1 MKRQLES
8 IIWQEVSF
16 LRPLDNQEVFDTL
29 THLAGLTGRKSFI
42 WEIRNQGGVLRHL
55 IGAEPR
61 DLKAITQLF
70 LSHQKFQFSAVK
82 TLTRKPVKLASELAL
97 SHASLPLR
105 VKEIDNF
112 IRSTLST
119 LVSNIGCTTTVI
131 QIVVGESFAPRP
143 LPKNL
148 PNPHTTWWQAI
159 MGNLPPITA
168 ETRKQLTEKSS
179 LAQFNCSVRIG
190 VSSAFMPKNRKAL
203 TALAS
208 CFKILESSEVK
219 LRFQPIAPTKI
230 DEVRLSFKFPLKLS
244 TLELACLGLFP
255 SGNQELAGFA
265 KLHPKVILP
274 PLGLKQNHKRIF
286 GETTTLTQATNQQ
299 NLGISASDSLFH
311 TVLLGGTGSGKS
323 TAMLRLALSDIEGGN
338 STLVID
344 PKGDLVRDI
353 LERYPKAREDDLV
366 IIDPTNE
373 RPIGINPFDLL
384 KFGISAELLT
394 QHLMAIFQDLFADNW
409 GIRSSD
415 VLNHA
420 ILTLAKSKNPTLL
433 MLPQLLTNKQFR
445 QTLLKS
451 IHDPFGVESF
461 WNYYDSLSQGEQTQ
475 LISPVLNKLRQ
486 IFIHPSLKYLF
497 GQTNNKFNLADL
509 YFKRRVILVS
519 LNKGVL
525 GAESARFLGSIIV
538 SLTWSL
544 ALHRASIPPEKR
556 HRVSLFIDELQDY
569 LRLPTSLS
577 DSLIQARGLGVSLT
591 LAHQYRHQLT
601 QEIKMAVDANCK
613 NKICFGLDM
622 NDAQDMARQAPELVA
637 EDFYALP
644 QYHIYTKLHNGSNS
658 TNWLLGK
665 TMAPPPKTSDYAN
678 LVAQNAL
685 NYGRDISEIEAYIAK
700 QFGYDELNS
709 KDKTDQLPPKNVGRR
724 KK

>member
-1 MKRQLES
+1 MKRQLDNIQWQAVSFIRPLEF
-8 IIWQEVSF
+8 QEV
-16 LRPLDNQEVFDTL
+16 VDTL
-29 THLAGLTGRKSFI
+29 AHLAGLTGRKSFV
-42 WEIRNQGGVLRHL
+42 WEIRSQNNKITHL
-55 IGAEPR
+55 IGAEIK
-61 DLKAITQLF
+61 DLRNMTKLF
-70 LSHQKFQFSAVK
+70 TSHKKFQFSKTTKRQSVK
-82 TLTRKPVKLASELAL
+82 SAYELGLTSQV
-97 SHASLPLR
+97 LPLK
-105 VKEIDNF
+105 VKEGDNF
-112 IRSTLST
+112 LRTTLAT
-119 LVSNIGCTTTVI
+119 LARNTKDTTVV
-131 QIVVGESFAPRP
+131 QIIVGKSFMPHP

-159 MGNLPPITA
+159 SGNLPPITT
-168 ETRKQLTEKSS
+168 ETRKQLTDKQS
-179 LAQFNCSVRIG
+179 LPQFSCSLRIG
-190 VSSAFMPKNRKAL
+190 STSDY
-203 TALAS
+203 LANLKS
-208 CFKILESSEVK
+208 LIGCFKILESSEVK
-219 LRFQPIAPTKI
+219 IRFKSISPTKI
-230 DEVRLSFKFPLKLS
+230 DEVRLPFKFPLKLS

-255 SGNQELAGFA
+255 SGNEELDGFT

-286 GETTTLTQATNQQ
+286 GETTTLNNSLETKQ
-299 NLGISASDSLFH
+299 LGISGSDSLFH

-323 TAMLRLALSDIEGGN
+323 TAMLRLALSDIESGN
-338 STLVID
+338 SALIID

-353 LERYPKAREDDLV
+353 LERFPKAREDDLV

-373 RPIGINPFDLL
+373 RPIGINPFNLL
-384 KFGISAELLT
+384 EYGISPELLT
-394 QHLMAIFQDLFADNW
+394 QHLMAIFQDLFSDNW

-415 VLNHA
+415 VLSHA
-420 ILTLAKSKNPTLL
+420 ILTLAKTKHATLL
-433 MLPQLLTNKQFR
+433 MLPHLLTNKSFR
-445 QTLLKS
+445 QTVLKQ

-497 GQTNNKFNLADL
+497 GQTNNKFSLADL
-509 YFKRRVILVS
+509 YFKRKVVLVS

-577 DSLIQARGLGVSLT
+577 DALIQARGLGVSLT

-601 QEIKMAVDANCK
+601 QEIKMAIDANCK

-622 NDAQDMARQAPELVA
+622 NDAQDMARQAPELMP
-637 EDFYALP
+637 EDFYSLP
-644 QYHIYTKLHNGSNS
+644 QYHIYVKLHNGGNL

-665 TMAPPPKTSDYAN
+665 TFAPAPKIRNYMD
-678 LVAQNAL
+678 LVVQNAVK
-685 NYGRDISEIEAYIAK
+685 YGVAISEIEAQLAK
-700 QFGYDELNS
+700 QFGYSEFNS
-709 KDKTDQLPPKNVGRR
+709 NDKTDQIPPRNIGKR
-724 KK
+724 KKITDE

>member
-1 MKRQLES
+1 MKQQLEN
-8 IIWQEVSF
+8 IQWQEVSF
-16 LRPLDNQEVFDTL
+16 LRPLDYIEVVDTL
-29 THLAGLTGRKSFI
+29 THLAGLTGRKSFV
-42 WEIRNQGGVLRHL
+42 WEIRSQNNKITHL
-55 IGAEPR
+55 IGAEIK
-61 DLKAITQLF
+61 DLRNMTKLF
-70 LSHQKFQFSAVK
+70 TSHKKFQFSKTTKRQSVK
-82 TLTRKPVKLASELAL
+82 SAYELGLTSQV
-97 SHASLPLR
+97 LPLK
-105 VKEIDNF
+105 VKEGDNF
-112 IRSTLST
+112 LRTTLAT
-119 LVSNIGCTTTVI
+119 LARNTKDTTVV
-131 QIVVGESFAPRP
+131 QIIVGKSFMPHP

-159 MGNLPPITA
+159 SGNLPPITA
-168 ETRKQLTEKSS
+168 ETRKQLTDKQSQPQFSCS
-179 LAQFNCSVRIG
+179 LRIG
-190 VSSAFMPKNRKAL
+190 STSDY
-203 TALAS
+203 LANLKS
-208 CFKILESSEVK
+208 LIGCFKILESSEVK
-219 LRFQPIAPTKI
+219 IRFKPISATKI
-230 DEVRLSFKFPLKLS
+230 DEVRLPFKFPLKLS

-255 SGNQELAGFA
+255 SGNEELDGFA

-286 GETTTLTQATNQQ
+286 GETTTLNNSLETKQ
-299 NLGISASDSLFH
+299 LGISGSDSLFH

-323 TAMLRLALSDIEGGN
+323 TAMLRLALSDIESGN
-338 STLVID
+338 SALIID

-353 LERYPKAREDDLV
+353 LERFPKAREDDLV

-373 RPIGINPFDLL
+373 RPIGINPFNLL
-384 KFGISAELLT
+384 EYGISPELLT
-394 QHLMAIFQDLFADNW
+394 QHLMAIFQDLFSDNW

-415 VLNHA
+415 VLSHA
-420 ILTLAKSKNPTLL
+420 ILTLAKTKHATLL
-433 MLPQLLTNKQFR
+433 MLPQLLTNKHFR
-445 QTLLKS
+445 QTLLKK

-497 GQTNNKFNLADL
+497 GQTNNKFSLADL
-509 YFKRRVILVS
+509 YFKRKVVLVS

-577 DSLIQARGLGVSLT
+577 DALIQARGLGVSLT

-601 QEIKMAVDANCK
+601 QEIKMAIDANCK

-622 NDAQDMARQAPELVA
+622 NDAQDMARQAPELMP
-637 EDFYALP
+637 EDFYSLP
-644 QYHIYTKLHNGSNS
+644 QYHIYVKLHNGGNL

-665 TMAPPPKTSDYAN
+665 TFAPAPKTGNYTD
-678 LVAQNAL
+678 LVAQNAVK
-685 NYGRDISEIEAYIAK
+685 YGVTISEIEAQIAK
-700 QFGYDELNS
+700 QFGYSEFNS
-709 KDKTDQLPPKNVGRR
+709 NDKADQIPPRNIGRR
-724 KK
+724 KKITDE

>member
-1 MKRQLES
+1 MKQQLEN
-8 IIWQEVSF
+8 IQWQEVSF
-16 LRPLDNQEVFDTL
+16 LRPLDYIEVVDTL
-29 THLAGLTGRKSFI
+29 THLAGLTGRKSFV
-42 WEIRNQGGVLRHL
+42 WEIRSQNNKITHL
-55 IGAEPR
+55 IGAEIK
-61 DLKAITQLF
+61 DLRNMTKLF
-70 LSHQKFQFSAVK
+70 TSHKKFQFSKTTKRQSVK
-82 TLTRKPVKLASELAL
+82 SAYELGLTSQV
-97 SHASLPLR
+97 LPLK
-105 VKEIDNF
+105 VKEGDNF
-112 IRSTLST
+112 LRTTLAT
-119 LVSNIGCTTTVI
+119 LARNTKDTTVV
-131 QIVVGESFAPRP
+131 QIIVGKSFMPHP

-159 MGNLPPITA
+159 SGNLPPITA
-168 ETRKQLTEKSS
+168 ETRKQLTDKQSQPQFSCS
-179 LAQFNCSVRIG
+179 LRIG
-190 VSSAFMPKNRKAL
+190 STSDY
-203 TALAS
+203 LANLKS
-208 CFKILESSEVK
+208 LIGCFKILESSEVK
-219 LRFQPIAPTKI
+219 IRFKPISATKI
-230 DEVRLSFKFPLKLS
+230 DEVRLPFKFPLKLS

-255 SGNQELAGFA
+255 SGNEELDGFA

-286 GETTTLTQATNQQ
+286 GETTTLNNSLETKQ
-299 NLGISASDSLFH
+299 LGISGSDSLFH

-323 TAMLRLALSDIEGGN
+323 TAMLRLALSDIESGN
-338 STLVID
+338 SALIID

-353 LERYPKAREDDLV
+353 LERFPKAREDDLV
-366 IIDPTNE
+366 IIDPTSE

-384 KFGISAELLT
+384 EYGISPELLT
-394 QHLMAIFQDLFADNW
+394 QHLMAIFQDLFSDNW

-415 VLNHA
+415 VLSHA
-420 ILTLAKSKNPTLL
+420 ILTLAKTKHATLL
-433 MLPQLLTNKQFR
+433 MLPQLLTNKHFR
-445 QTLLKS
+445 QTLLKK

-497 GQTNNKFNLADL
+497 GQTNNKFSLADL
-509 YFKRRVILVS
+509 YFKRKVVLVS

-577 DSLIQARGLGVSLT
+577 DALIQARGLGVSLT

-601 QEIKMAVDANCK
+601 QEIKMAIDANCK

-622 NDAQDMARQAPELVA
+622 NDAQDMARQAPELMP
-637 EDFYALP
+637 EDFYSLP
-644 QYHIYTKLHNGSNS
+644 QYHIYVKLHNGGNL

-665 TMAPPPKTSDYAN
+665 TFAPAPKTGNYTD
-678 LVAQNAL
+678 LVAQNAVK
-685 NYGRDISEIEAYIAK
+685 YGVTISEIEAQIAK
-700 QFGYDELNS
+700 QFGYSEFNS
-709 KDKTDQLPPKNVGRR
+709 NDKADQIPPRNIGRR
-724 KK
+724 KKITDE

>member
-1 MKRQLES
+1 MKQQLEN
-8 IIWQEVSF
+8 IQWQEVSF
-16 LRPLDNQEVFDTL
+16 LRPLDYIEVVDTL
-29 THLAGLTGRKSFI
+29 THLAGLTGRKSFV
-42 WEIRNQGGVLRHL
+42 WEIRSQNNKITHL
-55 IGAEPR
+55 IGAEIK
-61 DLKAITQLF
+61 DLRNMTKLF
-70 LSHQKFQFSAVK
+70 TSHKKFQFSKTTKRQSVK
-82 TLTRKPVKLASELAL
+82 SAYELGLTSQV
-97 SHASLPLR
+97 LPLK
-105 VKEIDNF
+105 VKEGDNF
-112 IRSTLST
+112 LRTTLAT
-119 LVSNIGCTTTVI
+119 LARNTKDTTVV
-131 QIVVGESFAPRP
+131 QIIVGKSFMPHP

-159 MGNLPPITA
+159 SGNLPPITA
-168 ETRKQLTEKSS
+168 ETRKQLTDKQSQPQFSCS
-179 LAQFNCSVRIG
+179 LRIG
-190 VSSAFMPKNRKAL
+190 STSDY
-203 TALAS
+203 LANLKS
-208 CFKILESSEVK
+208 LIGCFKILESSEVK
-219 LRFQPIAPTKI
+219 IRFKPISATKI
-230 DEVRLSFKFPLKLS
+230 DEVRLPFKFPLKLS

-255 SGNQELAGFA
+255 SGNEELDGFA

-286 GETTTLTQATNQQ
+286 GETTTLNNSLETKQ
-299 NLGISASDSLFH
+299 LGISGSDSLFH

-323 TAMLRLALSDIEGGN
+323 TAMLRLALSDIESGN
-338 STLVID
+338 SALIID

-353 LERYPKAREDDLV
+353 LERFPKAREDDLV
-366 IIDPTNE
+366 IIDPTSE

-384 KFGISAELLT
+384 EYGISPELLT
-394 QHLMAIFQDLFADNW
+394 QHLMAIFQDLFSDNW

-415 VLNHA
+415 VLSHA
-420 ILTLAKSKNPTLL
+420 ILTLAKTKHATLL
-433 MLPQLLTNKQFR
+433 MLPQLLTNKHFR
-445 QTLLKS
+445 QTLLKK

-497 GQTNNKFNLADL
+497 GQTNNKFSLADL
-509 YFKRRVILVS
+509 YFKRKVVLVS

-577 DSLIQARGLGVSLT
+577 DALIQARGLGVSLT

-601 QEIKMAVDANCK
+601 QEIKMAIDANCK

-622 NDAQDMARQAPELVA
+622 NDAQDMARQAPELMP
-637 EDFYALP
+637 EDFYSLP
-644 QYHIYTKLHNGSNS
+644 QYHIYVKLHNGGNL

-665 TMAPPPKTSDYAN
+665 TFAPAPKTGNYTD
-678 LVAQNAL
+678 LVAQNAVK
-685 NYGRDISEIEAYIAK
+685 YGVTISEIEAQLAK
-700 QFGYDELNS
+700 QFGYSEFNS
-709 KDKTDQLPPKNVGRR
+709 NDKADQIPPRNIGRR
-724 KK
+724 KKITDE

>member
-1 MKRQLES
+1 MKRQLEN
-8 IIWQEVSF
+8 IEWQAVSF
-16 LRPLDNQEVFDTL
+16 LRPLEFQEVVDTL
-29 THLAGLTGRKSFI
+29 AHLAGLTGRKSFI
-42 WEIRNQGGVLRHL
+42 WEIRSLNNEITHL
-55 IGAEPR
+55 IGAEIK
-61 DLKAITQLF
+61 DLRNITQLLTSHKKF
-70 LSHQKFQFSAVK
+70 LFSQATK
-82 TLTRKPVKLASELAL
+82 RQPVKSAHELGL
-97 SHASLPLR
+97 TSQVLPLKI
-105 VKEIDNF
+105 KETDNF
-112 IRSTLST
+112 LRTTLAT
-119 LVSNIGCTTTVI
+119 LARNTKDITVI
-131 QIVVGESFAPRP
+131 QIIVGKSFAPRP

-159 MGNLPPITA
+159 SGNLPPITT
-168 ETRKQLTEKSS
+168 ETRKQLTDKQSQPQFSCSLRVGSTSDYLANLKS
-179 LAQFNCSVRIG
+179 LIG
-190 VSSAFMPKNRKAL
+190 
-203 TALAS
+203 

-219 LRFQPIAPTKI
+219 MRFKPISPTKI
-230 DEVRLSFKFPLKLS
+230 DEVRLPLQFPLKLS

-255 SGNQELAGFA
+255 SGNAELDGFA

-286 GETTTLTQATNQQ
+286 GETTTLNHSLE
-299 NLGISASDSLFH
+299 NKKLGISSQDSLFH

-323 TAMLRLALSDIEGGN
+323 TAMLRLVLADIESGN

-366 IIDPTNE
+366 IIDPTSE
-373 RPIGINPFDLL
+373 YPIGINPFDLINY
-384 KFGISAELLT
+384 GISPELLT
-394 QHLMAIFQDLFADNW
+394 QHLIAIFQDLFSDNW

-415 VLNHA
+415 VLSHA
-420 ILTLAKSKNPTLL
+420 ILTLAKTKNATLL
-433 MLPQLLTNKQFR
+433 TLPQLLTNKKFR
-445 QTLLKS
+445 QILLKD

-461 WNYYDSLSQGEQTQ
+461 WHYYDSLSQGEQTQ

-497 GQTNNKFNLADL
+497 GQTNNKFSLADL
-509 YFKRRVILVS
+509 YFKRKVILVS

-544 ALHRASIPPEKR
+544 ALHRVSIPPEKR

-577 DSLIQARGLGVSLT
+577 DALIQARGLGVSLT

-601 QEIKMAVDANCK
+601 QEIKMAIDANCK

-637 EDFYALP
+637 EDFYSLP
-644 QYHIYTKLHNGSNS
+644 QYHIYTKLHNGGSS

-665 TMAPPPKTSDYAN
+665 TLVPIPRTRNHAD
-678 LVAQNAL
+678 LVARNAVK
-685 NYGRDISEIEAYIAK
+685 YGVPISEIEAQIAK
-700 QFGYDELNS
+700 QFGYSELNS
-709 KDKTDQLPPKNVGRR
+709 NDQTDQISPRNIGRR
-724 KK
+724 KKITDE

>member
-1 MKRQLES
+1 MKQQLEN
-8 IIWQEVSF
+8 IQWQEVSF
-16 LRPLDNQEVFDTL
+16 LRPLDYIEVVDTL
-29 THLAGLTGRKSFI
+29 THLAGLTGRKSFV
-42 WEIRNQGGVLRHL
+42 WEIRSQNNKITHL
-55 IGAEPR
+55 IGAEIK
-61 DLKAITQLF
+61 DLRNMTKLLT
-70 LSHQKFQFSAVK
+70 SKKKFQFSKTTKRQSVK
-82 TLTRKPVKLASELAL
+82 SAYELGLTSQV
-97 SHASLPLR
+97 LPLK
-105 VKEIDNF
+105 VKEGDNF
-112 IRSTLST
+112 LRTTLAT
-119 LVSNIGCTTTVI
+119 LARNTKDTTVV
-131 QIVVGESFAPRP
+131 QIIVGKSFMPHP

-159 MGNLPPITA
+159 SGNLPPITA
-168 ETRKQLTEKSS
+168 ETRKQLTDKQSQPQFSCS
-179 LAQFNCSVRIG
+179 LRIG
-190 VSSAFMPKNRKAL
+190 STSDY
-203 TALAS
+203 LANLKS
-208 CFKILESSEVK
+208 LIGCFKILESSEVK
-219 LRFQPIAPTKI
+219 IRFKPISATKI
-230 DEVRLSFKFPLKLS
+230 DEVRLPFKFPLKLS

-255 SGNQELAGFA
+255 SGNEELDGFA

-286 GETTTLTQATNQQ
+286 GETTTLNNSLETKQ
-299 NLGISASDSLFH
+299 LGISGSDSLFH

-323 TAMLRLALSDIEGGN
+323 TAMLRLALSDIESGN
-338 STLVID
+338 SALIID

-353 LERYPKAREDDLV
+353 LERFPKAREDDLV
-366 IIDPTNE
+366 IIDPTSE

-384 KFGISAELLT
+384 EYGISPELLT
-394 QHLMAIFQDLFADNW
+394 QHLMAIFQDLFSDNW

-415 VLNHA
+415 VLSHA
-420 ILTLAKSKNPTLL
+420 ILTLAKTKHATLL
-433 MLPQLLTNKQFR
+433 MLPQLLTNKHFR
-445 QTLLKS
+445 QTLLKK

-497 GQTNNKFNLADL
+497 GQTNNKFSLADL
-509 YFKRRVILVS
+509 YFKRKVVLVS

-577 DSLIQARGLGVSLT
+577 DALIQARGLGVSLT

-601 QEIKMAVDANCK
+601 QEIKMAIDANCK

-622 NDAQDMARQAPELVA
+622 NDAQDMARQAPELMP
-637 EDFYALP
+637 EDFYSLP
-644 QYHIYTKLHNGSNS
+644 QYHIYVKLHNGGNL

-665 TMAPPPKTSDYAN
+665 TFAPAPKTGNYTD
-678 LVAQNAL
+678 LVAQNAVK
-685 NYGRDISEIEAYIAK
+685 YGVTISEIEAQIAK
-700 QFGYDELNS
+700 QFGYSEFNS
-709 KDKTDQLPPKNVGRR
+709 NDKADQIPPRNIGRR
-724 KK
+724 KKITDE